1 MKATIN
7 TNLFAIISVGMY
19 GTVLEPDSMFD
30 SWTIDEDKSNGD
42 INYDANYF
50 WEHFNNQAY
59 VDAIESTAHQFLNG
73 THEANGIEVKIRCK
87 EIYSPKYYNFS
98 TDEMVMDVTYNK
110 RKVKQYAKD
119 YYEDFY
125 KFLKDNYSSRD
136 GFCSM
141 TANNYNDWLYDF
153 NNNEVRAIG
162 AVLSF
167 IFKDDMLEEEFYDTC
182 RDIMYYWDF
191 IDYKEYDEVYSKVWT
206 YVKENYMTL
215 NKEKCPIK
223 HETLDVAS
231 MYKDCINKVEEHNL
245 KLKI

>member
-7 TNLFAIISVGMY
+7 TNLFPIISVGMY

-30 SWTIDEDKSNGD
+30 NWTIDEDKSNGD

-50 WEHFNNQAY
+50 WEHFDNQAY
-59 VDAIESTAHQFLNG
+59 VNAIESTAHQFLNG

-87 EIYSPKYYNFS
+87 EIYSPKYYNFE
-98 TDEMVMDVTYNK
+98 TDEMVFDVTYNK

-119 YYEDFY
+119 NYSEFN

-141 TANNYNDWLYDF
+141 TSNNYGEWLYDF
-153 NNNEVRAIG
+153 NNNEVRSIG

-167 IFKDDMLEEEFYDTC
+167 IFRDDMLVDEFHSTC
-182 RDIMYYWDF
+182 METLYYWDF
-191 IDYKEYDEVYSKVWT
+191 IDYKEYDEVYQKVWD

-215 NKEKCPIK
+215 NKAKCPIK
-223 HETLDVAS
+223 HEELDVMS

-245 KLKI
+245 KLEL